1 MRPYLPLL
9 LVVVSSVAGCAAR
22 SKVSTDSSETGV
34 PPPTVATGPRVAPP
48 VVETDE
54 RDALPL
60 DLEPVY
66 FELDSTTLRPE
77 FQDTL
82 LQVAEVLRRHPEARV
97 DVTGHTCELG
107 TTEYNLA
114 LGQRRASVVKDYL
127 RRLGVDASRI
137 TTLSFGEERPLS
149 STALEKNRRA
159 ELDLSG
165 GARARLGA
173 E

>member
-9 LVVVSSVAGCAAR
+9 LVVSSLAGCAAR
-22 SKVSTDSSETGV
+22 TQVQPDSSTAV
-34 PPPTVATGPRVAPP
+34 RPPSTVAPP
-48 VVETDE
+48 QQAAAPVVSTTEQ
-54 RDALPL
+54 DALPL

-82 LQVAEVLRRHPEARV
+82 LQLAEAMRRHPDSRV
-97 DVTGHTCELG
+97 SISGHTCELG

-114 LGQRRASVVKDYL
+114 LGQRRAAVVKDYL
-127 RRLGVDASRI
+127 RRLGVAPARI
-137 TTLSFGEERPLS
+137 ATLSFGEERPLS
-149 STALEKNRRA
+149 STELAKNRRA
-159 ELDLSG
+159 ELNVSA
-165 GARARLGA
+165 GAHSTRGA